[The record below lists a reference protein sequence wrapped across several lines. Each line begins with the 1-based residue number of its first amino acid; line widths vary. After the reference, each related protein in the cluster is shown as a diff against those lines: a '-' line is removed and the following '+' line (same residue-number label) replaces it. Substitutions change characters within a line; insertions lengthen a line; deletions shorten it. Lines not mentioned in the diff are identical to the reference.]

1 MQSEWKKVELFSKF
15 LHVKLYERDLFG
27 RPRRR
32 YEDNIR
38 INLKEI
44 CINTEN

>member
-1 MQSEWKKVELFSKF
+1 MEENRSGFKMLARKPAG
-15 LHVKLYERDLFG
+15 ERPSG